1 MKNHANKFLNLV
13 KEALI
18 NVPEV
23 DVFQVKNRLDKGEEI
38 ILIDVREDKELE
50 VCKIN
55 QAIHIP
61 MGTVP
66 KRLNDIDS
74 NKPVVVMCKS
84 GGRSAQVCQY
94 LNENGYSNIYN
105 LNGGITNWALEIDS
119 DMATY

>member
-1 MKNHANKFLNLV
+1 MSDFKA
-13 KEALI
+13 I
-18 NVPEV
+18 
-23 DVFQVKNRLDKGEEI
+23 DVQTLKRKLDGNDDLM
-38 ILIDVREDKELE
+38 LIDVREDKELE

-61 MGTVP
+61 MGAVP

-105 LNGGITNWALEIDS
+105 LNGGITSWALEIDS

>member
-1 MKNHANKFLNLV
+1 MSVF
-13 KEALI
+13 KEI
-18 NVPEV
+18 
-23 DVFQVKNRLDKGEEI
+23 DVQTLKSKLDDNDNF
-38 ILIDVREDKELE
+38 ILIDVREDRELE

-61 MGTVP
+61 MGTIP

-74 NKPVVVMCKS
+74 DKPVVVMCKS

-105 LNGGITNWALEIDS
+105 LNGGITSWALEIDS

>member
-1 MKNHANKFLNLV
+1 MSAF
-13 KEALI
+13 KEI
-18 NVPEV
+18 
-23 DVFQVKNRLDKGEEI
+23 DVQTLKRKLDGNDDLM
-38 ILIDVREDKELE
+38 LIDVREDKELE

-61 MGTVP
+61 MGAVP

-105 LNGGITNWALEIDS
+105 LNGGITSWALEIDS